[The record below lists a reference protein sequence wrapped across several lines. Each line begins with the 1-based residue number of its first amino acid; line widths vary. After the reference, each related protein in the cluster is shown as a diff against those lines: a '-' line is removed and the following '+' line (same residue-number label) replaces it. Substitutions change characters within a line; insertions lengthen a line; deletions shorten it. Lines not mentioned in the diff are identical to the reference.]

1 MTAPLLEVTGLTKI
15 YPGSAGPFRRKKY
28 ATVVDDV
35 TFRIERGDT
44 FGLVGESG
52 SGKST
57 IGRAVLRLIE
67 ADAGT
72 VRFDGIDLGSLD
84 TSALK
89 HLRRRMQIIFQDP
102 FSSLDPRVRIG
113 RAIAEPVRLHGLRAG
128 ADLER
133 RVDELLDLV
142 GLGRHHRDRFPHE
155 FSGGQRQRI
164 VIARALAVEPELIVC
179 DEPVSA
185 LDVSIQ
191 AQVLNLLGELRSR
204 LGVSFLFI
212 SHDMAVV
219 RHFASHVGVLY
230 AGTLVET
237 GPSQTI
243 FAAPR
248 HPYTRMLLAATPS
261 VAGQRRT
268 RAEDVTGEPP
278 NPFGRREGCPFA
290 SRCSFATNRCRAEK
304 PRLETFADGPHRA
317 ACWHADSLP
326 AHAALIDDESL
337 MSPAYQRR
345 MALLRAARAKVHDRN
360 DAG

>member
-1 MTAPLLEVTGLTKI
+1 MTAPILEVTGLRKV
-15 YPGSAGPFRRKKY
+15 YSASAGPFRGRTS

-35 TFRIERGDT
+35 SFRIEKGST

-67 ADAGT
+67 ADAG
-72 VRFDGIDLGSLD
+72 RILFDGIDIRALD
-84 TSALK
+84 APALK
-89 HLRRRMQIIFQDP
+89 RLRRRMQIIFQDP

-113 RAIAEPVRLHGLRAG
+113 RAIAEPIRLHGLRSGDAL
-128 ADLER
+128 DR
-133 RVDELLDLV
+133 RVDELLALV
-142 GLGRHHRDRFPHE
+142 GLAPHHRDRFPHE

-164 VIARALAVEPELIVC
+164 AIARVLAVEPDLIVC

-191 AQVLNLLGELRSR
+191 AQVLNLLEELRRR

-237 GPSQTI
+237 GPAAEV
-243 FAAPR
+243 FARPR
-248 HPYTRMLLAATPS
+248 HPYSRMLLAATPS
-261 VAGQRRT
+261 LAGDRRV
-268 RAEDVTGEPP
+268 REEPVSGEPP
-278 NPFGRREGCPFA
+278 SPFLRIAGCPFV
-290 SRCSFATNRCRAEK
+290 SRCRHATERCGTEK
-304 PRLETFADGPHRA
+304 PTLETFTDGPQQA
-317 ACWHADSLP
+317 ACWNAAHLP
-326 AHAALIDDESL
+326 EHDVMADDESL
-337 MSPAYQRR
+337 MSETYRRR
-345 MALLRAARAKVHDRN
+345 MGLLRAARGEGD
-360 DAG
+360 G